1 MSMIFRSVAL
11 LDAEQKIR
19 ELATKLE
26 STKTR
31 LVLEQESWQSRI
43 DEINAEWEGIDFHC
57 LKLYSPS

>member
-1 MSMIFRSVAL
+1 MIFRSVAL

-43 DEINAEWEGIDFHC
+43 DEINSEWEGIDFHF
-57 LKLYSPS
+57 LGSHSQ